1 MGVSKNNKKKAN
13 GWPLD
18 IFIALRLLGARR
30 RSYVSLVS
38 SVAMWGLA
46 VGVASLIVVF
56 SVTSGFENVFRDK
69 ILGIYPHLVVIGMGG
84 DLPDWRDVQK
94 TLSGEEDVASV
105 SPATYDEMMA
115 SAGGR
120 RSPAIVKG
128 LETQSEALL
137 AQFAPLMTEG
147 KLSDL
152 GLEPELAGSSADG
165 FTVGP
170 FPGGGDYLLVVRET
184 KEPVLRALYHESGD
198 QPWIAWWSL
207 LEEPTTLE
215 MPGPFV
221 SRFQSIEPGKL
232 TAFEEASKEGTEA
245 LIGDFPYSS
254 PMSKKL
260 HVFFPY
266 GEEDV
271 AGVLRCELDS
281 PRGSREPA
289 QICVVNATPSR
300 IDVALPDGKVTVQPF
315 ESLTSEVTSVHLPR
329 VVLGEELA
337 REIEVSV
344 GDVVRL
350 VSPLSSLPG
359 SGRSRGPSRSIADE
373 FEVSGTIQIG
383 FYEYD
388 SELALIDFGTALRF
402 LHQGDVARWLEVRV
416 TDLLASEEH
425 RIAISRAL
433 SRFSLLNLATYLP
446 VSLERFEDA
455 AAVLPEP
462 ANEVQAVD
470 NLLSLIRDTKFS
482 NSEGQLA
489 FGSDDSHRVIT
500 WQEMNKP
507 LFSSMK
513 RQRIVLSLFF
523 LIIIIVAAFNVVSS
537 QVMIVREKGGNI
549 AILKA
554 MGATDGQVSRV
565 FLYQGLALGVLGV
578 TLGLLLGFGI
588 CGLLIYVGFPLDP
601 KVYLVSRLPV
611 DISIRDVALSCILS
625 LASIYVAVSV
635 AAKKAAQKQPVDGL
649 RELE

>member
-1 MGVSKNNKKKAN
+1 
-13 GWPLD
+13 
-18 IFIALRLLGARR
+18 
-30 RSYVSLVS
+30 
-38 SVAMWGLA
+38 
-46 VGVASLIVVF
+46 
-56 SVTSGFENVFRDK
+56 
-69 ILGIYPHLVVIGMGG
+69 
-84 DLPDWRDVQK
+84 
-94 TLSGEEDVASV
+94 
-105 SPATYDEMMA
+105 
-115 SAGGR
+115 
-120 RSPAIVKG
+120 
-128 LETQSEALL
+128 
-137 AQFAPLMTEG
+137 
-147 KLSDL
+147 
-152 GLEPELAGSSADG
+152 
-165 FTVGP
+165 
-170 FPGGGDYLLVVRET
+170 
-184 KEPVLRALYHESGD
+184 
-198 QPWIAWWSL
+198 
-207 LEEPTTLE
+207 

-221 SRFQSIEPGKL
+221 SRFQSIAPGKF
-232 TAFEEASKEGTEA
+232 TAFEEISKEGLEV

-254 PMSKKL
+254 PVPKKL
-260 HVFFPY
+260 SIFFPY
-266 GEEDV
+266 GEDDV
-271 AGVLRCELDS
+271 AGVLRCEMDS
-281 PRGSREPA
+281 PRGNREPA
-289 QICVVNATPSR
+289 QICVVNASPSP
-300 IDVALPDGKVTVQPF
+300 IDIDFPGGRVTVRPF
-315 ESLTSEVTSVHLPR
+315 ESLTTEVADTQLPK
-329 VVLGEELA
+329 VVLGQELA
-337 REIEVSV
+337 GQIEVSV

-359 SGRSRGPSRSIADE
+359 STRSRGPSRSIADE
-373 FEVSGTIQIG
+373 FEVSGTIRIG

-388 SELALIDFGTALRF
+388 SELALIDFAAARRF

-446 VSLERFEDA
+446 VSLERFEEA

-462 ANEVQAVD
+462 ANEVQAID

-482 NSEGQLA
+482 NNEGQLA

-554 MGATDGQVSRV
+554 MGATDGQVSRI

-578 TLGLLLGFGI
+578 TLGLALGFGI
-588 CGLLIYVGFPLDP
+588 CGLLITVGFPLDP
-601 KVYLVSRLPV
+601 KVYLVSKLPV
-611 DISIRDVALSCILS
+611 DISVRDIALSCILS
-625 LASIYVAVSV
+625 LASIYVAVSI